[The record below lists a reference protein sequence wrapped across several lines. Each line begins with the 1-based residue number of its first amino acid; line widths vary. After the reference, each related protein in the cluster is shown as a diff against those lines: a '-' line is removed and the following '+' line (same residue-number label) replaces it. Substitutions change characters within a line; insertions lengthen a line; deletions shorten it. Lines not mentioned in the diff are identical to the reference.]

1 MSLSCNMGTQFF
13 GGRGAVAYFVQYVPN
28 FVSILKDRPRGLSQN
43 REILTAKSAMEKII
57 LD

>member
-1 MSLSCNMGTQFF
+1 MGTQFF